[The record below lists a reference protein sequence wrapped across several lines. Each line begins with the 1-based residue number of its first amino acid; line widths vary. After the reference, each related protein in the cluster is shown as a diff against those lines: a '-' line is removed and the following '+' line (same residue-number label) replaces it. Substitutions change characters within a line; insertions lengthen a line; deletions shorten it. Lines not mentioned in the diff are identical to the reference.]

1 MPLSRSR
8 DYLSIGEVLESL
20 KDDFDDV
27 SISKIRFL
35 EAEGLIEPE
44 RTASG
49 YRKFYD
55 KDVER
60 LKYILQLQRDH
71 FMPLKVVRER
81 LVESDSNGA
90 IRRAAP
96 PAAPSSGS
104 HEPADA
110 GDDITGVQLTQ
121 NELCRAAGLTDDEFQ
136 GLVDFGVMTVK
147 AEDIYDEV
155 DLLIAKAARKFF
167 QFGVEPRHLRMYKQ
181 FADREVD
188 FFSRIVLPFTR
199 RKDDESRREA
209 SRSMH
214 ELLGLSR
221 QLREGVLRTSLREM
235 L

>member
-20 KDDFDDV
+20 KEGFPDI

-49 YRKFYD
+49 YRKFYE
-55 KDVER
+55 KDVDR
-60 LKYILQLQRDH
+60 LKYVLQLQRDH
-71 FMPLKVVRER
+71 FMPLKVIRDR
-81 LVESDSNGA
+81 LSEADSNGA

-96 PAAPSSGS
+96 PEAPGAGS
-104 HEPADA
+104 DNGEAETDV
-110 GDDITGVQLTQ
+110 TGVQLTK
-121 NELCRAAGLTDDEFQ
+121 NELCRAAGVTDDEFQ
-136 GLVDFGVMTVK
+136 GLVDFGVMTTK
-147 AEDIYDEV
+147 ADDVYDET

-199 RKDDESRREA
+199 RKDEESQREA